1 MAEKDWCQEAID
13 LRQLRRDIA
22 AGQSVSE
29 TRFGED
35 MVKFAKADS
44 AGLDRLIAEADRE
57 CDKASGKQTRRRY
70 AVGVRCRPY

>member
-22 AGQSVSE
+22 TGQAVSE

-35 MVKFAKADS
+35 MVKFAKADP
-44 AGLDRLIAEADRE
+44 AALDRLIAEADRK
-57 CDKASGKQTRRRY
+57 CDEASGRKTRRRY
-70 AVGVRCRPY
+70 AIGVRHRPY